1 MDLNY
6 VPPPGQPQISI
17 TQEMLPQTVKLL
29 KSPVTGATVYVVGT
43 AHVSEIS
50 AREVRTIMQLVKPDT
65 VVLELCRSRL
75 GILLQ
80 SDTAPSP
87 STAPP
92 PPPNSAAKPAS
103 VREQVRQQGTS
114 GLLHYLLTKLYSG
127 VLAQLNIV
135 PGIEFRAAFEEAQRL
150 QPPAHIVLGDRP
162 IDVTIKRTWG
172 GLSAWHKVKLI
183 YLLMTELKDNKLNV
197 TQEQI
202 ESMKNKD
209 EMTEAIAE
217 LSKHFPAFKRHL
229 LDERDLYLC
238 HALRSVRGQVVVG
251 VVGLGHVAG
260 IVEHWHDAQ
269 IDIPTLMH
277 VPPSHLKRNIK
288 IFVVSLL
295 VLVVA
300 LVVSRFL

>member
-1 MDLNY
+1 
-6 VPPPGQPQISI
+6 
-17 TQEMLPQTVKLL
+17 
-29 KSPVTGATVYVVGT
+29 
-43 AHVSEIS
+43 
-50 AREVRTIMQLVKPDT
+50 MQLVKPDT

-80 SDTAPSP
+80 SDTARPKSTSADTAPSP
-87 STAPP
+87 NTAPP

-202 ESMKNKD
+202 E
-209 EMTEAIAE
+209 
-217 LSKHFPAFKRHL
+217 R
-229 LDERDLYLC
+229 
-238 HALRSVRGQVVVG
+238 
-251 VVGLGHVAG
+251 
-260 IVEHWHDAQ
+260 
-269 IDIPTLMH
+269 
-277 VPPSHLKRNIK
+277 
-288 IFVVSLL
+288 
-295 VLVVA
+295 
-300 LVVSRFL
+300 